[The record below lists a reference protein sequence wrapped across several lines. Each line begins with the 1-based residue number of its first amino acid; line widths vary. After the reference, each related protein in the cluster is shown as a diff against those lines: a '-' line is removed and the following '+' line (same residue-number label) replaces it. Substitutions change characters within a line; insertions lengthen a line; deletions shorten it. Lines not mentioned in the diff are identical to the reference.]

1 MLYSFVFYLVI
12 GTVSILFCNV
22 HFVLKL
28 LIYKKMN
35 SLTFHISC
43 TISVLPCRLISSALW
58 FTSPY
63 SHCITLIVPLAK
75 FSGPTLKTTGN
86 EAVF

>member
-1 MLYSFVFYLVI
+1 MLYSFVFYLGI
-12 GTVSILFCNV
+12 GTVSILFSNV

-35 SLTFHISC
+35 SLTLHISC
-43 TISVLPCRLISSALW
+43 TISVLPCAPISSALW

-75 FSGPTLKTTGN
+75 FSGPTLKATGSK
-86 EAVF
+86 AVF